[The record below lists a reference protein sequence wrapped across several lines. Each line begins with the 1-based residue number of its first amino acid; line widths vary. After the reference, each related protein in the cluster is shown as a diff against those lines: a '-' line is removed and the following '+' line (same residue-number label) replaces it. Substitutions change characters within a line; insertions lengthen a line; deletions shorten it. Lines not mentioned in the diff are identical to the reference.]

1 MIICSSSRFKG
12 SQKTNDFNIAR
23 TDQAPGWR
31 MPRPHLRLLKLC
43 GHDVWSTKGDL
54 TATRQG
60 ATESGGIDGGG
71 MVQECPGHVQYASIF
86 LSLSIAVY

>member
-1 MIICSSSRFKG
+1 
-12 SQKTNDFNIAR
+12 
-23 TDQAPGWR
+23 

-43 GHDVWSTKGDL
+43 GHDMWSTKSDL

-71 MVQECPGHVQYASIF
+71 MVQECPGMCNMHQYANLSPWPSIDANANSNE
-86 LSLSIAVY
+86 SLYMSIYML